1 MSYIGNAPLSISSF
15 PDGSVTTLALAN
27 DSVTAL
33 KIATGGVVL
42 NSGDVTG
49 TLPVS
54 LGGTGTTTV
63 ASAINALLPA
73 QGSASGKVLSTDGT
87 NPTWVSVEPPPGF
100 LFLAQGII

>member
-33 KIATGGVVL
+33 KIASGGVAL
-42 NSGDVTG
+42 DSADVTG
-49 TLPVS
+49 TLPIN

-73 QGSASGKVLSTDGT
+73 QGSAAGKVLSSDGT
-87 NPTWVSVEPPPGF
+87 NPIWITDAPGF